1 MNSITDK
8 TYHSCSTLYANGE
21 RKLIDFEICKK
32 CLMPT
37 SKPFWKE
44 PTDIYQMHTRRST
57 KKGQLI
63 HGPTKIC

>member
-1 MNSITDK
+1 
-8 TYHSCSTLYANGE
+8 
-21 RKLIDFEICKK
+21 
-32 CLMPT
+32 MPT

-63 HGPTKIC
+63 HGPKKYVEKFTNNQHF